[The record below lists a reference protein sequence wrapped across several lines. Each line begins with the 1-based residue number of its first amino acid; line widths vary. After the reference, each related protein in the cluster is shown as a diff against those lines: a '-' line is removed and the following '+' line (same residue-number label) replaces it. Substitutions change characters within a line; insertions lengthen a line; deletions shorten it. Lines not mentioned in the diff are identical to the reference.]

1 MILESQT
8 QIKRIAKILAESFMD
23 DPGFQFIFGEN
34 ENKFPALKDFFELF
48 IPDIIERGE
57 IIIAPEDQ
65 GACLWY
71 PESVEIFNEQ
81 FEQILVDI
89 ASTVY
94 HFAGEESGKR
104 FEHLIHT
111 MGEKEPERSHCEVFF
126 IGLKPEARGQ
136 GIGKNLIKP
145 VLDYTD
151 TKQLGCYL
159 VSSNSRNISF
169 YERHGFQK
177 YCPIKIS
184 DSYSMTGMWRDFANN

>member
-1 MILESQT
+1 MLESHT
-8 QIKRIAKILAESFMD
+8 QIKKIARILAESFMD
-23 DPGFQFIFGEN
+23 DPSFKFTYGEN
-34 ENKFPALKDFFELF
+34 VKKIQALDAFFELF
-48 IPDIIERGE
+48 VNDAMQRGE
-57 IIIAPEDQ
+57 IVIAPEDQ
-65 GACLWY
+65 GVCIWY
-71 PESVEIFNEQ
+71 PESVEIFNKQ
-81 FEQILVDI
+81 FEKILVDV

-126 IGLKPEARGQ
+126 IGLKPEARGK

-145 VLDYTD
+145 VLDYAD
-151 TKQLGCYL
+151 SKQGGCYL
-159 VSSNSRNISF
+159 VSSSSRNISF
-169 YERHGFQK
+169 YERQGFEK